1 MPCSKKS
8 FFFFKTKKKCAA
20 FHVSR
25 IWYKNDFKCIVCS
38 DQGRESSV
46 SFLQGAFTNAVVFTP
61 LFLLSFR
68 ALTDSC
74 GRQTCN
80 WSKREVFI
88 VTVDGWWHYHQ
99 TGLYL
104 IHSTS
109 VFGSFFFFNQQIFV
123 TVSVPSTVC
132 YREIKT
138 CQGCCSQSAYRQVY
152 FSTQSCYNLSRD
164 TRITALPAQQ
174 RPGSSYLTPQL
185 ILPGFPCFYGTLGM
199 SWGCY

>member
-1 MPCSKKS
+1 MYRLQRSRQRVISVVSSGS
-8 FFFFKTKKKCAA
+8 FYKCCCLYT
-20 FHVSR
+20 VIS
-25 IWYKNDFKCIVCS
+25 
-38 DQGRESSV
+38 
-46 SFLQGAFTNAVVFTP
+46 VVFPSAHWFMWKTN
-61 LFLLSFR
+61 LQLVKTWSFHSDGGRLVALPSNR
-68 ALTDSC
+68 AVPNSFHLC
-74 GRQTCN
+74 F
-80 WSKREVFI
+80 WF
-88 VTVDGWWHYHQ
+88 
-99 TGLYL
+99 
-104 IHSTS
+104 
-109 VFGSFFFFNQQIFV
+109 FFFFNQQIFV